1 MDMIIHSY
9 GYGETL
15 VNSLNAIAMIRNS
28 DLYEAMI
35 KVVALG
41 VGSMYAYMMAAADV
55 DGQWRMYMRKVLG
68 MVFLIGA
75 LLYPKTS
82 MNVKDH
88 VEKQFWRVDN
98 IPLAFALPV
107 GMIEQVGH
115 LFTVGFEQAF
125 NVVGGKSSFDYYN
138 YGTIFGARL
147 TRDMMRAKVTNPEFV
162 YSLNSFVDRCVITRA
177 KIGIPFTLPELFASE
192 DIWGLVSRRPGIV
205 TRFDLK
211 ENGHH
216 SLPNCKEGVAYFE
229 RAMTAEGKDIIALL
243 SKKYRA
249 AGADGGYRQISDSH
263 RQSRTS
269 SAHKLNQQ
277 INALYQGSGMTV
289 DKIVKHNLMMNAITE
304 YRAGY
309 LPNVKAQ
316 MQYESGGLLSAD
328 FSEWLLTKTLV
339 IFKNIVYGAF
349 IFLVPLILM
358 SGGMTKYRSWMT
370 MAFSLQLW
378 PALFAMIN
386 MIIDYSYDPVKVI
399 SYSAWS
405 TEIKALDGMASVAG
419 LLSALIPFLALWITR
434 MGEGGLMHM
443 AGTIM
448 ATANSSI
455 ASASIEKAT
464 GNVSQDNVSIGNT
477 SRNNVS
483 ANKYDDNM
491 QYATGRNSI
500 QQDDGTMLIKNPDGS
515 MIRVGGAGYDESVGG
530 AKYLESDGRLSAMQ
544 TSLRNEENA
553 MSSTA
558 ASYSKAMSEQTQEEA
573 SIMYSISQAM
583 KNDKNLTLD
592 ESTDAGRE
600 IMQAINTIDR
610 MSDGTEE
617 SWKQNAQ
624 TQLSTSAKIGKA
636 LSVLMET
643 EASVSGSVGAER
655 SSTQN
660 DMHTHELS
668 NDGHVNEKGSIS
680 DRTSKSSNVLDSFG
694 IDQNSQESLRNSYNK
709 TKELSETMSAH
720 QDKIKAYNQN
730 IDYTRTH
737 GNEFSRDMTQ
747 EVIKKYNEVYFKGN
761 DFKAASRAVLKG
773 EKKAYDVFHNLSQ
786 EQFSGNLDQIS
797 QGRGDINNPNK
808 IGDFSKQYEGNIS
821 TSPSA
826 DIKVSGRGGDLP
838 TYEAA
843 KSIIGKEGN
852 AIEKEHAYSLNDIN
866 TDYDQGYDAAMDI
879 EARLGIN
886 FAKNSESNFKNTKIN
901 KYIGIGRQN
910 DTEFAPIKI
919 RHVGSGKLIR
929 NIDGNYESGEN
940 GSN

>member
-15 VNSLNAIAMIRNS
+15 VNSLNAIAMIRKS
-28 DLYEAMI
+28 PLYAGMI
-35 KVVALG
+35 QVVALG

-55 DGQWRMYMRKVLG
+55 DGQWKMYLRKVLG
-68 MVFLIGA
+68 MTFLIGA
-75 LLYPKTS
+75 LLLPKTS

-98 IPLAFALPV
+98 IPLAFALPI

-147 TRDMMRAKVTNPEFV
+147 TKDLMRAKVTNPEFV

-192 DIWGLVSRRPGIV
+192 DIWGLVSKNPGIV

-216 SLPNCKEGVAYFE
+216 TLPNCKEGVAYFE
-229 RAMTAEGKDIIALL
+229 RAMTAEGQDIIALL
-243 SKKYRA
+243 SNKYRA
-249 AGADGGYRQISDSH
+249 AGGDGGYSHVANTSRLSRIS
-263 RQSRTS
+263 S
-269 SAHKLNQQ
+269 SQKLNQQ

-358 SGGMTKYRSWMT
+358 SGGMTKYRNWMT

-405 TEIKALDGMASVAG
+405 TEMKALDGMASVAG

-500 QQDDGTMLIKNPDGS
+500 QQEDGS
-515 MIRVGGAGYDESVGG
+515 MLVTNPNGSKISMRGAGYDASVGESR
-530 AKYLESDGRLSAMQ
+530 YLESEGRLSALQ
-544 TSLRNEENA
+544 TSLRNEENELA
-553 MSSTA
+553 SESGLYSEGRSSSVA
-558 ASYSKAMSEQTQEEA
+558 KEA
-573 SIMYSISQAM
+573 SMLSTISQNLKSDKGYSI
-583 KNDKNLTLD
+583 DK
-592 ESTDAGRE
+592 STEMGKE
-600 IMQAINTIDR
+600 ISDSINTIDK
-610 MSDGTEE
+610 MTQENGH
-617 SWKQNAQ
+617 SWEQNAE
-624 TQLSTSAKIGKA
+624 THLKTDISLGGILGKYIA
-636 LSVLMET
+636 GVDAGGG
-643 EASVSGSVGAER
+643 ASVSAGNK
-655 SSTQN
+655 SSQSSA
-660 DMHTHELS
+660 HS
-668 NDGHVNEKGSIS
+668 NDVIEDSHASEKASLT
-680 DRTSKSSNVLDSFG
+680 DRIAKNQSTLESLG
-694 IDQNSQESLRNSYNK
+694 IDKNTQESFRETYED
-709 TKELSETMSAH
+709 TKRLEKSMSVH
-720 QDKIKAYNQN
+720 KDRIKAYNQN

-747 EVIKKYNEVYFKGN
+747 EVIEAYNEKYFGGDANRFSDSSKAVSKGSKEAL
-761 DFKAASRAVLKG
+761 DI
-773 EKKAYDVFHNLSQ
+773 FHDLSQ
-786 EQFSGNLDQIS
+786 QRLSGTLDQIS
-797 QGRGDINNPNK
+797 KGREAINDPNK
-808 IGDFSKQYEGNIS
+808 IDDFMEQNMGNINSNPGNAVKEQARDMGIPDEATATNLIKGETTNIRKKLNSAEGDFNSNYDYAQE
-821 TSPSA
+821 SA
-826 DIKVSGRGGDLP
+826 DLLQSERSSDLQRYDESSFYNNKAGRLLGIGNTKAMP
-838 TYEAA
+838 EFTPMIREA
-843 KSIIGKEGN
+843 STGK
-852 AIEKEHAYSLNDIN
+852 LLR
-866 TDYDQGYDAAMDI
+866 DI
-879 EARLGIN
+879 ED
-886 FAKNSESNFKNTKIN
+886 K
-901 KYIGIGRQN
+901 
-910 DTEFAPIKI
+910 
-919 RHVGSGKLIR
+919 
-929 NIDGNYESGEN
+929 
-940 GSN
+940 